1 MPESNEQITI
11 KPRWESLKNLYNGF
25 GLILRGQ
32 VVIIGVD
39 TSLLNQPEVFNNYT
53 QKIDTEGM
61 VEDAVKRYLSNPV
74 D

>member
-1 MPESNEQITI
+1 MPESKEQITVR
-11 KPRWESLKNLYNGF
+11 PRWESLKNIYNGL

-32 VVIIGVD
+32 VVLVGVE